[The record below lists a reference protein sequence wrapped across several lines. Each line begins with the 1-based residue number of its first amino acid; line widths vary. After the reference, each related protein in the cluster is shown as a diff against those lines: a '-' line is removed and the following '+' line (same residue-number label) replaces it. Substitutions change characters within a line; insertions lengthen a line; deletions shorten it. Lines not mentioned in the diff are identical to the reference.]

1 MGSKQSLDQIIEQ
14 MMDTV
19 RDSKEQI
26 FEICEK
32 TRKEYA
38 GLEIELKDLR
48 VKVAEI
54 IRLTDQK
61 EIHAKLARNR
71 LAEVSREFG
80 KYSNEEVR
88 KAYEHAN
95 EHQIQLAVLNQEEKQ
110 VRERRDQVERR
121 LLELEDT
128 IERAELLVGQ
138 VSVVHNFLVGDLR
151 EVGEIVEDAKEKQ
164 AFGLKIIQAQEAERK
179 RVARDIHDGPAQLLA
194 NVLLRAELVERLY
207 YDQGIESALQEVK
220 DVRQAIKM
228 SLADVRRII
237 YDLRPMALDDLGLI
251 PTLRKYLS
259 SVDEREDMNV
269 NLRFLVLGDERR
281 MEPNLEVAL
290 FRLVQEAVQNALK
303 HANASQIIVK
313 VQLLQER
320 VLLIISDDGLGFD
333 QSEKKEGSFG
343 IMGMKERVNMLKGQF
358 TIESA
363 KGKGTKL
370 MFSVPVELKQ
380 EV

>member
-237 YDLRPMALDDLGLI
+237 YDLRPMALDDLGSFPHCESI
-251 PTLRKYLS
+251 AQM
-259 SVDEREDMNV
+259 SVEDMNV